1 MVELVLTLTVIFL
14 NTSGNVYARDKK
26 LMLLCVNFLKHF
38 ANVMQGLKN
47 EATSKLNSVYEEI
60 RPTIEEHG
68 RDNQDSVP
76 TSVAET
82 WIEAHCSKYKAD
94 FDLYFSVIK
103 NVMHPRPAT
112 YTTAAAPSEGGAV
125 PQMTNAEPKLSQ
137 GAK

>member
-1 MVELVLTLTVIFL
+1 
-14 NTSGNVYARDKK
+14 
-26 LMLLCVNFLKHF
+26 
-38 ANVMQGLKN
+38 MQGLRN
-47 EATSKLNSVYEEI
+47 EATSKLNAVYEEI

-82 WIEAHCSKYKAD
+82 WIEAHCDKYKAD

-103 NVMHPRPAT
+103 NMMSPRPASC
-112 YTTAAAPSEGGAV
+112 TAAAGPSEGGAG
-125 PQMTNAEPKLSQ
+125 PQTTNAVAKLPEG